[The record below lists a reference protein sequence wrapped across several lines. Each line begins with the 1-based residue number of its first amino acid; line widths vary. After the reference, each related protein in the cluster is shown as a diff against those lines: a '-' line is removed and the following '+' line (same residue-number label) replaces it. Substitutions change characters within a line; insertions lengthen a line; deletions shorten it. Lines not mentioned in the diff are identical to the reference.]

1 MNTTNTYSGGMTVAL
16 CANTAK
22 TGGFKFFGMENG
34 GQCFVTNKMAYITPA
49 ADCNVPCFGDS
60 TKQTMCGGTW
70 KISYYEYVPLSEVP
84 ATTTGASSSATPT
97 STKPVTAAPTTTL
110 VAGGSGTCAAVTV
123 TQTASSTVTVTV
135 TGGAAPASTSKM
147 ARKRRGAAG
156 ERGNNFQ
163 KYSFIKHIR

>member
-1 MNTTNTYSGGMTVAL
+1 MNTTNTYSGSMTVAK
-16 CANTAK
+16 CADTAK
-22 TGGFKFFGMENG
+22 SGGFKFFGMENG

-110 VAGGSGTCAAVTV
+110 AGGSGTCAAVTV